1 MATRAFVDPIL
12 RLCLPAFEQEL
23 RMSKVSVLVVD
34 DAPFIRDL
42 VKKALRSHFPGIR
55 IEDAVNGRKAQQML
69 SRERF
74 DLILCD
80 WEMPEMSGL
89 ELLTWCRTQDA
100 LKITPFIMVTSR
112 GDKENVVQAI
122 QAGVSDFI
130 GKPFS
135 NEQLTSKVRKAL
147 GRAGKLD
154 ALAASAPTRTLATG
168 MANDSLAALTGGKA
182 ELVRPAAPAAEAKA
196 SPLIQPSAAPASA
209 PAGAASGRGQGQLRL
224 ANGSVACV
232 IKALSLKEALLVVK
246 RGEQLPQVLESA
258 VLDLEQGEGGE
269 VARLNGYLHA
279 VAAFEPKPDSEWL
292 QLSFRFVDRDPQKM
306 DYLSRLIARGTA
318 QRHFVPG
325 A

>member
-1 MATRAFVDPIL
+1 
-12 RLCLPAFEQEL
+12 
-23 RMSKVSVLVVD
+23 MSKVSVLVVD

-42 VKKALRSHFPGIR
+42 VKKALRSQFPGIR
-55 IEDAVNGRKAQQML
+55 TEDAVNGRKAQQML
-69 SRERF
+69 ARERF

-100 LKITPFIMVTSR
+100 LKAVPFIMVTSR

-154 ALAASAPTRTLATG
+154 ALAASAPTRVLSTG
-168 MANDSLAALTGGKA
+168 VANDSLAALTGGKA
-182 ELVRPAAPAAEAKA
+182 EVVRPAAAPAPEAKA
-196 SPLIQPSAAPASA
+196 APLIQPTAPAAAP
-209 PAGAASGRGQGQLRL
+209 GAASSGRGQGQLRL
-224 ANGSVACV
+224 AHGSVACV

-246 RGEQLPQVLESA
+246 RGESLPQVLESA

-269 VARLNGYLHA
+269 IARLNGYLHA

-292 QLSFRFVDRDPQKM
+292 QLSFRFVDRDPQKL

-318 QRHFVPG
+318 QRHFTPG

>member
-1 MATRAFVDPIL
+1 
-12 RLCLPAFEQEL
+12 
-23 RMSKVSVLVVD
+23 MSKVSVLVVD

-42 VKKALRSHFPGIR
+42 IKKGLRSQFPGIR

-69 SRERF
+69 DRDSF

-89 ELLTWCRTQDA
+89 ELLTWCRAQDK
-100 LKITPFIMVTSR
+100 LKTTPFIMVTSR

-122 QAGVSDFI
+122 QSGVSDFI

-135 NEQLTSKVRKAL
+135 NEQLTTKVRKAL

-154 ALAASAPTRTLATG
+154 ALAASAPARPTNTG
-168 MANDSLAALTGGKA
+168 MANDSLAALMGGKA
-182 ELVRPAAPAAEAKA
+182 DVVKPAASPTSAAAASPLIRPAAPKPTAA
-196 SPLIQPSAAPASA
+196 AAAN
-209 PAGAASGRGQGQLRL
+209 SGRGQGQLRL
-224 ANGSVACV
+224 ASGALPCV
-232 IKALSLKEALLVVK
+232 IKALSLKEGLLVVR
-246 RGEQLPQVLESA
+246 RGETLPHVLESA
-258 VLDLEQGEGGE
+258 VLDLEQSEGGE

-279 VAAFEPKPDSEWL
+279 VAAVEPKPDSEWL
-292 QLSFRFVDRDPQKM
+292 QLTFRFVDRDPQKL

-318 QRHFVPG
+318 QKHFVPG